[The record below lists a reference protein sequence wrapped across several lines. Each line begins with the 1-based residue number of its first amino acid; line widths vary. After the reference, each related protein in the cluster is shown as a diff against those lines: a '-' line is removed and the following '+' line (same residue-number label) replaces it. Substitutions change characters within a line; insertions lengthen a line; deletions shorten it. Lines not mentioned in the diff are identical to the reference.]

1 MFDNA
6 HSAMLDLA
14 LLGHTVS
21 ANVGFALMAPMAPPI
36 LRLSALRL
44 KPRANAPKAISGPT
58 AGN

>member
-14 LLGHTVS
+14 VLAHTVS
-21 ANVGFALMAPMAPPI
+21 PNVGFALMAPMAPI
-36 LRLSALRL
+36 SRLSALHL
-44 KPRANAPKAISGPT
+44 KPRANAPEAISGPT